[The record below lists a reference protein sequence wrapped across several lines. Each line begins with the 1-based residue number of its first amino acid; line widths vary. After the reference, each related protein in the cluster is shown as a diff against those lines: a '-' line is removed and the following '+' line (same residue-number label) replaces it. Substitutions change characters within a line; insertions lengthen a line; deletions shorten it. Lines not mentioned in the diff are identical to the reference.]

1 MKIQKRENF
10 SLLFVQRVDKVLNF
24 LYNKGG
30 KDRKLHKLCRRYAV
44 CFRYFCDVSYPQLR
58 ELKAWGA
65 APPSPPRDVSYPQL
79 RELKGAEPMFQ
90 YVLDDVSYP
99 QLRELKQACRR

>member
-58 ELKAWGA
+58 ELKAI
-65 APPSPPRDVSYPQL
+65 PRRGRAKQSYVSYPQL

-99 QLRELKQACRR
+99 QLRELKRPIA